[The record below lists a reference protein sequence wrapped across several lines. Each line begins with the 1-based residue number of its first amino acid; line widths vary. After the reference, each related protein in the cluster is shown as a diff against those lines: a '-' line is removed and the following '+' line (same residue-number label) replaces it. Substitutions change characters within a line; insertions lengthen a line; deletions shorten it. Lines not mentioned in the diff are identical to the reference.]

1 MSPLPPPLPDR
12 VTLLE
17 RLQEQ
22 QSAINDIT
30 RQALATLNETLR
42 TQQRT
47 LETEQRTLERHSH
60 ALDLLLQRIEQH
72 ADVVARLDATLQAIK
87 DLLGRPPNGH

>member
-30 RQALATLNETLR
+30 RQALATLSEALR

-47 LETEQRTLERHSH
+47 MERDGRV
-60 ALDLLLQRIEQH
+60 LDTILLRISQH
-72 ADVVARLDATLQAIK
+72 DEVLARLDATLQALK
-87 DLLGRPPNGH
+87 DLLGHPPNGH